1 MVMVLL
7 ACVLAAQARPM
18 NNFTVRGLLG
28 VDRISPEQMMANNQR
43 AQATTA
49 QSIEETVNAGANPR
63 LTARAGRVGS
73 FMSWASASAASNPSA
88 GAGQATFDMAERL
101 APYLP

>member
-18 NNFTVRGLLG
+18 NKFTVRGLLG
-28 VDRISPEQMMANNQR
+28 VDLSPEQMMANNQR

-49 QSIEETVNAGANPR
+49 QSIEEAVNAGANPR